1 MCGSDDLAS
10 ALRKVA
16 QRIQD
21 NEYVET
27 CEDECGEMITRGIQD
42 VNGNRV
48 GKWSVENTSMET
60 PDKPKQAYWLD
71 HMGYWW
77 RQ

>member
-1 MCGSDDLAS
+1 MIFKLTIELGNSSMCGSDDLAS

-27 CEDECGEMITRGIQD
+27 CEDELGECITRGIHD
-42 VNGNRV
+42 NNGNRV
-48 GKWSVENTSMET
+48 GEWNVLDELTSMET
-60 PDKPKQAYWLD
+60 PE
-71 HMGYWW
+71 
-77 RQ
+77 